1 MKRFVEAR
9 TGGETVAGDGV
20 LFLREQQIRLAQE
33 LMLLVWL
40 DMGQAVSPVLT
51 QFGLG
56 VAQHRALQMLA
67 FQPGLT
73 VGELQGVLGV
83 TKQSLARTL
92 TELQERSLVRIEQGR
107 QDRRQRFLFLTDDG
121 AEIEA
126 QLFAVQR
133 ERMVAAYREA
143 GGNAVQGFRQVLQGM
158 LSRDSR
164 AFLARRERQT
174 REAVRGAR
182 RDGQ

>member
-9 TGGETVAGDGV
+9 TGGEAVAGDGV

-40 DMGQAVSPVLT
+40 DMGQAASPVLT

-92 TELQERSLVRIEQGR
+92 TELQERALVRTEQGR
-107 QDRRQRFLFLTDDG
+107 QDRRQRFLFLTDEG

-158 LSRDSR
+158 LSEDSR
-164 AFLARRERQT
+164 TFLARRERQT
-174 REAVRGAR
+174 RETVKGAR